1 MGLLQ
6 TTNPMTTPTDE
17 TITPLGSLEEIPVAA
32 YQFSI
37 YIKDVNA
44 PVALFQ
50 SVSEL
55 EVKREVDTLAEGGL
69 NEFGREFPKAISY
82 SHVTFSVGLSSNDFF
97 YKWMMTGK
105 EAGRAAVKDFTLVQR
120 RHNPKGG
127 TPVFA
132 EVKRWDF
139 HNAFPVSW
147 KLPELSISET
157 EAIVIEK
164 LELSFDF
171 FELAKPA

>member
-6 TTNPMTTPTDE
+6 TTSTIEAPKDD
-17 TITPLGSLEEIPVAA
+17 TITPLGSLEEYPIAVYEFA
-32 YQFSI
+32 I

-55 EVKREVDTLAEGGL
+55 EVKREVDTLSEGGM
-69 NEFGREFPKAISY
+69 NEFGREFPKALSY
-82 SHVTFSVGLSSNDFF
+82 SHITFSVGLSSNDFF
-97 YKWMMTGK
+97 YKWMMIGK
-105 EAGRAAVKDFTLVQR
+105 EAGRAATKDFTLVQK

-127 TPVFA
+127 TPIFS
-132 EVKRWDF
+132 EVRRWDF
-139 HNAFPVSW
+139 HNAFPVNW
-147 KLPELSISET
+147 KLPELSLSDS

-171 FELAKPA
+171 FEPAKPA